1 MLAAALW
8 VLIAIN
14 SDGKAMMAQDFQ
26 SEKACNAA
34 KAYIESKRGTYVWVT
49 CIPDPPEEGRQGR
62 GASRATPPAPAA
74 SGASQ

>member
-34 KAYIESKRGTYVWVT
+34 KAFLESKRGSFVWVT

-62 GASRATPPAPAA
+62 DASRTTPPAPAA
-74 SGASQ
+74 SGVTK